1 MTTIIKTPMTT
12 TAYSWEYNGDS
23 YRREFYS
30 YGSITTYK
38 NGCHAQYSECGWRF
52 IEIYE
57 FQFLTNLASQNI
69 EYTKTVIEHN

>member
-1 MTTIIKTPMTT
+1 MTNTTAITT
-12 TAYSWEYNGDS
+12 TTYAWDYNGNS

-38 NGCHAQYSECGWRF
+38 NDCHVQYSECGWRF

-69 EYTKTVIEHN
+69 EYTKTVIEHK